1 VVVVVSLVE
10 GVTIG
15 GVSVVLP
22 GPPIAP
28 LLVEAG
34 PPVPVVPAVS
44 LLVVP
49 GGVVSA
55 VPLVVVSVVPVPL
68 DVAVSLLG
76 AGVMVVLLEV
86 AVSAGGAGVVVVD
99 VLVDVEASSRWV
111 QAPSETAATSASA
124 APRLRDA
131 FMGKLLCSKVA
142 RAANHCPIGTLGT
155 PGAEFVGSRRRCV

>member
-34 PPVPVVPAVS
+34 PPVVPAVS

-55 VPLVVVSVVPVPL
+55 VPLVVVSVVPAVPL
-68 DVAVSLLG
+68 DVVVSVLG
-76 AGVMVVLLEV
+76 AGVVVLLLEV

-155 PGAEFVGSRRRCV
+155 RGAEFVGSRRRCV